1 MEKDARRDAT
11 RERDR
16 RARSHWDEGDDASEA
31 SEGWMRPVAGDAA
44 PADPPPTT
52 EHDDLLAQLS
62 QFRVHFNERTLDTGE
77 HRREVHCDFEPPR

>member
-1 MEKDARRDAT
+1 MPDLQPPTSDWRAKTPLST
-11 RERDR
+11 RWRN
-16 RARSHWDEGDDASEA
+16 DASEA

-62 QFRVHFNERTLDTGE
+62 QFRVHFNERNLDTGE